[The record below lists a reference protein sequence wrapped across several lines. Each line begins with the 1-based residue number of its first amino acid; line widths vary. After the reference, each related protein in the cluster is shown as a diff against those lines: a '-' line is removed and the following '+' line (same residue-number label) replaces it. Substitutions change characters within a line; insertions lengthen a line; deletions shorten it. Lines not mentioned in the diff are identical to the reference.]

1 MLSIHMNM
9 ISKLLPFKCCKWIA
23 IKSNQVCVCKAV
35 VFGFCTNKGHYENR
49 NSACKTYN
57 NAHVVLSRKRTCL
70 ISLENIV
77 VNIHTCVCVCFSN
90 KSFHGKSVK
99 VNSCCLNGLLI
110 KSYKFVVNSTVMTG
124 CV

>member
-1 MLSIHMNM
+1 MR
-9 ISKLLPFKCCKWIA
+9 
-23 IKSNQVCVCKAV
+23 VYKAV
-35 VFGFCTNKGHYENR
+35 VFRLYTNKGHYDTHNR
-49 NSACKTYN
+49 ACKTCN
-57 NAHVVLSRKRTCL
+57 NAHVVRSRKRTCF

-99 VNSCCLNGLLI
+99 VNSCCLNGILI
-110 KSYKFVVNSTVMTG
+110 KSYKFVVKSTVMTG